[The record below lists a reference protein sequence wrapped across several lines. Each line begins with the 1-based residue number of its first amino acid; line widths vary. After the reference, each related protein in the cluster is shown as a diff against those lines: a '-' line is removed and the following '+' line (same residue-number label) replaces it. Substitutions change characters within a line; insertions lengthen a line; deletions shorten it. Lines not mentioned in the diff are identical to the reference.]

1 MLKLDGQKLDD
12 GRWFT
17 GSVERNKDPILNL
30 LKRVLPHTG
39 LILEIG
45 SGTGQH
51 VAYFAKRC
59 RNSLGSQAIR
69 MMSFAN
75 QSGRGRRRKASTMC
89 AHPSILRFAD
99 FPGR

>member
-12 GRWFT
+12 GRWFA
-17 GSVERNKDPILNL
+17 GHVERNKDPILNL

-51 VAYFAKRC
+51 VTHFC
-59 RNSLGSQAIR
+59 
-69 MMSFAN
+69 
-75 QSGRGRRRKASTMC
+75 
-89 AHPSILRFAD
+89 
-99 FPGR
+99 